1 MGSRR
6 AGRSAGIPI
15 AERDARAQPEGMPGT
30 RPDHRDHPE
39 AIKVLVVDDH
49 PALREG
55 LDGLLREEDGFLPLG
70 ALPGTDEIA
79 RSIETLRPDVVIL
92 DYALTQEDGL
102 SVCFRIKQRPDPP
115 GVVLYSAYV
124 DPVFAVPATLA
135 QADAIVSKAAPVDEL
150 LRVVRRV
157 AHGTR
162 QMPPLF
168 PDAMSAASSR
178 LAVEDLPIAGMLFSR
193 VAVREIA
200 ETLGVHPQEV
210 RARALKIIS
219 ELQARDR
226 IVGDAEARQ
235 AAFSL
240 G

>member
-1 MGSRR
+1 
-6 AGRSAGIPI
+6 
-15 AERDARAQPEGMPGT
+15 MPGT
-30 RPDHRDHPE
+30 RPDHRDHRD

-70 ALPGTDEIA
+70 ALPGASEIA
-79 RSIETLRPDVVIL
+79 RTVETLRPDVVIL
-92 DYALTQEDGL
+92 DYALGQEDGL
-102 SVCFRIKQRPDPP
+102 SACFRIKQRRDPP
-115 GVVLYSAYV
+115 GVILYSAYV

-135 QADAIVSKAAPVDEL
+135 QADAIVSKTAPVDEL
-150 LRVVRRV
+150 LGVVRRV
-157 AHGTR
+157 AGGAR
-162 QMPPLF
+162 RMPPLY

-178 LAVEDLPIAGMLFSR
+178 LDAEDLPIAGMLFSR
-193 VAVREIA
+193 VPVGEIA

-210 RARALKIIS
+210 RARALKIIG

-226 IVGDAEARQ
+226 IDGDAETRP

>member
-1 MGSRR
+1 
-6 AGRSAGIPI
+6 
-15 AERDARAQPEGMPGT
+15 MPGT

-39 AIKVLVVDDH
+39 AVKVLVVDDH

-70 ALPGTDEIA
+70 ALPGANEIT
-79 RSIETLRPDVVIL
+79 RTVESLRPDVVIL
-92 DYALTQEDGL
+92 DYALEHEDGL
-102 SVCFRIKQRPDPP
+102 SVCFRIKQRGDPP

-135 QADAIVSKAAPVDEL
+135 QADAIVTKTAPVEEL
-150 LRVVRRV
+150 LEVVRRV
-157 AHGTR
+157 AHGVR

-178 LAVEDLPIAGMLFSR
+178 LAAEDLPIAGMLFSR
-193 VAVREIA
+193 VAVSEIA
-200 ETLGVHPQEV
+200 ETLGVHPQQV
-210 RARALKIIS
+210 RARALKIIG

-226 IVGDAEARQ
+226 VVGDAEAKQ

>member
-1 MGSRR
+1 
-6 AGRSAGIPI
+6 
-15 AERDARAQPEGMPGT
+15 MPGM
-30 RPDHRDHPE
+30 RPDHRDHPD

-55 LDGLLREEDGFLPLG
+55 LVGLLGEEDGFLPLG
-70 ALPGTDEIA
+70 ALPGAHELA
-79 RSIETLRPDVVIL
+79 RTIDSARPDVVIL
-92 DYALTQEDGL
+92 DYALERDDGL
-102 SVCFRIKQRPDPP
+102 GVCFRIKQRRKAP

-150 LRVVRRV
+150 LEVVRRV
-157 AHGTR
+157 ARGTR

-178 LAVEDLPIAGMLFSR
+178 LAPEDLPIAGMLFSR
-193 VAVREIA
+193 VAVGEIA
-200 ETLGVHPQEV
+200 ETLGVHPREIH
-210 RARALKIIS
+210 ARALKIIR

-226 IVGDAEARQ
+226 IYGDADARP